1 MEAREKRA
9 HVENNGTCGENEK
22 AYSVKSSDELGQ
34 LVPVEARPDHVDM
47 NQISIRIS
55 TVVQRHSLSQ
65 AEDSQEQNVDARS
78 IRKISGPTERME
90 ESRAEKGIQTPQ
102 KTKENQ

>member
-55 TVVQRHSLSQ
+55 TVVQRHSFILG
-65 AEDSQEQNVDARS
+65 R
-78 IRKISGPTERME
+78 RFT
-90 ESRAEKGIQTPQ
+90 GIECGCTHAYA
-102 KTKENQ
+102 K